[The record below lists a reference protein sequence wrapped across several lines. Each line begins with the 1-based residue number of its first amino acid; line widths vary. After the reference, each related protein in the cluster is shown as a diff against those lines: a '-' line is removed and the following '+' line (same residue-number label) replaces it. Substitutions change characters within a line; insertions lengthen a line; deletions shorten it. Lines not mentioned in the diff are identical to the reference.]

1 MQLDLEAV
9 VELQQILAEEY
20 KKTLSI
26 DETRIIGDKLIN
38 LYGMLLNNNKNK
50 KYETKRLSPIT

>member
-1 MQLDLEAV
+1 MQLDFEAV
-9 VELQQILAEEY
+9 VELQQILADEY

-26 DETRIIGDKLIN
+26 DETRVIGDKLIN